1 MDSAIHL
8 LNNWNQV
15 SSTLG
20 CRGLIVSWDV
30 RASCRKR
37 VFATIINYLESMP
50 VQDALT
56 KLNFKTGKGTAKEKE
71 TGAVFRVPPARFCS
85 FTQLT

>member
-1 MDSAIHL
+1 MHL

-20 CRGLIVSWDV
+20 CRGLIV

>member
-1 MDSAIHL
+1 
-8 LNNWNQV
+8 
-15 SSTLG
+15 
-20 CRGLIVSWDV
+20 
-30 RASCRKR
+30 
-37 VFATIINYLESMP
+37 MP
-50 VQDALT
+50 VQDAVT